1 MHDNLCEVLINNGVR
16 LIYTSNRT
24 IGNTLGSIK
33 DANPTFHY
41 EVSINE
47 KVAYELALAAGISS
61 KRTACIFSTEGLY
74 EAIDPLMSSAYTGV
88 IGGFVIVCM
97 KDTEEEVTPLGPFS
111 KLPVIV
117 SEYPDTLNEAVRYA
131 YYISEKY
138 EIPVIV
144 QAEAGEEWTAKDY
157 DVSLEMRDARPGFSQ
172 FEKNP
177 GRWAATPKFR
187 FQLHQLIN
195 NKIERIREEFE
206 HYKGNSKIIRGSKNR
221 IITYKKEFL
230 EFYSEDT
237 DVLFLST
244 IYPLPLKLVDDFIEG
259 VEEAYVIE
267 GEYPVIEL
275 QLPDMTRVKPEHV
288 MEVPKIP
295 KPEENMYGFEVIR
308 DKLGAASSINMAHGV
323 KKLEPHKKVLA
334 ITFEE
339 HFFHSGM
346 PAFVNTL
353 YNNSAYVLL
362 ILTNKR
368 EDEIRRI
375 MDGFGFNNY
384 HHIDDVSEI
393 ENFKDSDTL
402 TVLFF
407 RGII

>member
-1 MHDNLCEVLINNGVR
+1 MVLR
-16 LIYTSNRT
+16 S
-24 IGNTLGSIK
+24 
-33 DANPTFHY
+33 
-41 EVSINE
+41 
-47 KVAYELALAAGISS
+47 
-61 KRTACIFSTEGLY
+61 
-74 EAIDPLMSSAYTGV
+74 
-88 IGGFVIVCM
+88 
-97 KDTEEEVTPLGPFS
+97 
-111 KLPVIV
+111 
-117 SEYPDTLNEAVRYA
+117 
-131 YYISEKY
+131 
-138 EIPVIV
+138 
-144 QAEAGEEWTAKDY
+144 
-157 DVSLEMRDARPGFSQ
+157 
-172 FEKNP
+172 
-177 GRWAATPKFR
+177 
-187 FQLHQLIN
+187 
-195 NKIERIREEFE
+195 
-206 HYKGNSKIIRGSKNR
+206 
-221 IITYKKEFL
+221 
-230 EFYSEDT
+230 
-237 DVLFLST
+237 
-244 IYPLPLKLVDDFIEG
+244 
-259 VEEAYVIE
+259 
-267 GEYPVIEL
+267 
-275 QLPDMTRVKPEHV
+275 
-288 MEVPKIP
+288 
-295 KPEENMYGFEVIR
+295 R